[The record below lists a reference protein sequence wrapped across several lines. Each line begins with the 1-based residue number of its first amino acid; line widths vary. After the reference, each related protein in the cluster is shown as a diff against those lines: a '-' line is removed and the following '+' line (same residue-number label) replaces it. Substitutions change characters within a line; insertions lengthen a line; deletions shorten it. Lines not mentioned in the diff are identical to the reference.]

1 MDRTGK
7 PSRPLALALMSLAD
21 PGAVRPLTK

>member
-7 PSRPLALALMSLAD
+7 PSRFLGLAVMSLAD
-21 PGAVRPLTK
+21 PGAVRPMTK